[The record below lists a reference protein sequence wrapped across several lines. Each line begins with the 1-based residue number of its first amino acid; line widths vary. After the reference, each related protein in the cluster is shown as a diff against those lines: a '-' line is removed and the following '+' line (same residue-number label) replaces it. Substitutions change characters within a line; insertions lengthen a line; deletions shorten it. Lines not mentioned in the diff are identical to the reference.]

1 LLVPLS
7 SESNARGALEISAF
21 FRKKDGPPGRIIQG
35 ISSGSFLTLYVVGS
49 FLQPGKKPAAFV
61 VIQDSYLNGNSDF
74 ADVILPQTTFAE
86 AEGTFVNVEGRLQ
99 KFERVIEPLGDS
111 RPGWRIISQLAQ
123 KMGMAGFSFR
133 SASDVFQE
141 LTGRVP
147 AFHGLGREQLTG
159 GVFLREPEADR
170 RRFAAA
176 EAFAGVDAAPSIAAG
191 PDVYKGLDMVRDIKD
206 LRSIRGREWL

>member
-1 LLVPLS
+1 MCS
-7 SESNARGALEISAF
+7 S
-21 FRKKDGPPGRIIQG
+21 D
-35 ISSGSFLTLYVVGS
+35 
-49 FLQPGKKPAAFV
+49 LQA
-61 VIQDSYLNGNSDF
+61 
-74 ADVILPQTTFAE
+74 TFAE

-99 KFERVIEPLGDS
+99 KFERAIEPQGEAKA
-111 RPGWRIISQLAQ
+111 GWKIIRDLAL
-123 KMGMAGFSFR
+123 KMGMPGFSFR

-141 LTGRVP
+141 LTDRVP

-176 EAFAGVDAAPSIAAG
+176 EAFAGVDAPPNVAAG

-206 LRSIRGREWL
+206 LRSIRGR